1 MLLSQTIGY
10 TNMAKENVNHPSHY
24 NQGKIECIE
33 AMQSAFKPEEVVSF
47 CKLNAF
53 KYIWRA
59 GNKGGKVTEDLEKA
73 RWYLDKAI
81 EILDIPF

>member
-1 MLLSQTIGY
+1 
-10 TNMAKENVNHPSHY
+10 
-24 NQGKIECIE
+24 
-33 AMQSAFKPEEVVSF
+33 MQSAFTNVEVVAF

-59 GNKGGKVTEDLEKA
+59 GKKEKTVEDLEKA